1 MINIKNNQVEIPFS
15 YYLNLYKKVDPV
27 KAGKRCDIEYNR
39 LTKQFKV
46 NLMGQ
51 DYYVNFPEFSVEIK
65 DENPKHTILQTSS
78 YAQLLIIRY
87 LIAGKAMPSAGK
99 FCSYRD
105 FPWGEVYYRQFYD
118 RCIRR
123 TARTFEKNPDAIK
136 NIMNKINA
144 KKLKEADYSCEFEF
158 MKGLNIKFLYW
169 KADEEFPSSA
179 QILFSDNF
187 QYAFSAE
194 DLAVIGDIT
203 IGMLN
208 K

>member
-1 MINIKNNQVEIPFS
+1 MISIKNNQIEVPFS
-15 YYLNLYKKVDPV
+15 YYLDLYKKIDPI
-27 KAGKRCDIEYNR
+27 KAAKRCAVEYSKSN
-39 LTKQFKV
+39 KQFMI
-46 NLMGQ
+46 NFMGQ
-51 DYYVNFPEFSVEIK
+51 DYYISFPEFSVEIK
-65 DENPKHTILQTSS
+65 DENPAHDVLAKSA
-78 YAQLLIIRY
+78 YAQLLIIRF
-87 LIAGKAMPSAGK
+87 LIAGKSLPSTGK

-105 FPWGEVYYRQFYD
+105 FPWGEVYYKQFYD
-118 RCIRR
+118 RCVRR
-123 TARTFEKNPDAIK
+123 TARSFEKNPDAMK
-136 NIMNKINA
+136 NLMNKVYA
-144 KKLKEADYSCEFEF
+144 KRLKEADFSCEVEF
-158 MKGLNIKFLYW
+158 LKGLYIKFLFW

>member
-1 MINIKNNQVEIPFS
+1 MINIKNNQIEIPFS
-15 YYLNLYKKVDPV
+15 YYLNLYKKMDPV
-27 KAGKRCDIEYNR
+27 KAAKRCDVEYSKAD
-39 LTKQFKV
+39 KQFKI

-51 DYYVNFPEFSVEIK
+51 EYFVNFPEFSIELK
-65 DENPKHTILQTSS
+65 DEKPTHNVLSTSP
-78 YAQLLIIRY
+78 YAQLLIIRF
-87 LIAGKAMPSAGK
+87 LIAGKSIPSTGK

-105 FPWGEVYYRQFYD
+105 FPWGEVYYKQFYE
-118 RCIRR
+118 RCVRR
-123 TARTFEKNPDAIK
+123 TARSYEKNPEALK
-136 NIMNKINA
+136 ALMNKIYATNI
-144 KKLKEADYSCEFEF
+144 KGADYSCEFEF
-158 MKGLNIKFLYW
+158 LKGLHIRFLFW

-203 IGMLN
+203 IGMIN